1 MPSDPRN
8 PERMRAIYCPHPE
21 CDGGEI
27 GPGTFC
33 PVCDGSMV
41 LYDDEADTACRWAEE
56 RGLDVEEADD
66 FFLRDPYGG
75 DALDD

>member
-1 MPSDPRN
+1 
-8 PERMRAIYCPHPE
+8 
-21 CDGGEI
+21 
-27 GPGTFC
+27 
-33 PVCDGSMV
+33 MV